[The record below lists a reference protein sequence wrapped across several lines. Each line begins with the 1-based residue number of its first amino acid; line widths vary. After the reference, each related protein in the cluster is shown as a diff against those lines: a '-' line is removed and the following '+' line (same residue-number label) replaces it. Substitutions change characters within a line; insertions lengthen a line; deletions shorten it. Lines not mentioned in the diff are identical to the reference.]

1 MIKEVKER
9 QVLCGYYGAVIRD
22 GKVTSITKIEP
33 DSPSK
38 VVVEEYIA
46 FLEEVLQAIKETE

>member
-1 MIKEVKER
+1 MIKEVQER
-9 QVLCGYYGAVIRD
+9 QVLCGYCGAVIRN

-38 VVVEEYIA
+38 AGIKRYIA
-46 FLEEVLQAIKETE
+46 FLEEVLQAIKGTE